1 MKLITKTIPKSLSP
15 SLKAFKP
22 SRISFDHFK
31 TKLKEYLDVIDHK
44 ESEEN
49 LKTHL
54 MKLLQSLYGQQHLI
68 EQQERID
75 FVIRIGGKKSPAG
88 VLVESKRRSN
98 KADMIT
104 ASDCNRKAMHELIL
118 YYMRE
123 RTNGNTDIRNLII
136 CSEHEFSIFDAKA
149 FERNFFKNAAFRK
162 NFDDWAAGRKSD
174 TTTDFFYN
182 QIAKP
187 HIASLTSEI
196 EATHFDLSKAIAE
209 IEKGNGEREQFGLV
223 TVLCRSLESL
233 TLDQGDRRDEEAYRR
248 FQAGGSA
255 DCIEQR
261 AVTATGCVRF
271 GGWPFDAGEVGMR
284 VSAR

>member
-22 SRISFDHFK
+22 TRISFDHFK

-104 ASDCNRKAMHELIL
+104 ASDCNRKAMHELVL

-136 CSEHEFSIFDAKA
+136 CSEHEFFIFDAKA

-174 TTTDFFYN
+174 TTTDFFS
-182 QIAKP
+182 I
-187 HIASLTSEI
+187 I
-196 EATHFDLSKAIAE
+196 
-209 IEKGNGEREQFGLV
+209 R
-223 TVLCRSLESL
+223 
-233 TLDQGDRRDEEAYRR
+233 
-248 FQAGGSA
+248 
-255 DCIEQR
+255 
-261 AVTATGCVRF
+261 
-271 GGWPFDAGEVGMR
+271 
-284 VSAR
+284 